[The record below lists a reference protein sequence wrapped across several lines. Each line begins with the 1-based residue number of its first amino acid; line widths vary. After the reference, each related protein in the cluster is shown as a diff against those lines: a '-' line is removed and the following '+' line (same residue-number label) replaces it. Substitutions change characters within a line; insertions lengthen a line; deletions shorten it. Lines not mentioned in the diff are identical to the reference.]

1 MPPQYCADIETLNR
15 TIPLTGGE
23 IKPASLLPLLTV
35 HCRHSQRSGGD
46 RWWKMKA
53 PTWLFAPLL
62 LFLSSPPLSWAAGN
76 EPEAANCCSTRRA
89 SPQTPRTNTVE
100 RRFRGPQRTV
110 RGGGQA
116 APIAWRSVPM
126 TPISAQLPP
135 HPSLVA
141 GISFILLGRSKWKAV
156 TCKDLPS

>member
-53 PTWLFAPLL
+53 PTWLFAPPPPFSFLATAVMGRRERARGGKLL
-62 LFLSSPPLSWAAGN
+62 LDKEGVAPDSKDKYRRTSLSWAAKNGTRRWSSCSN
-76 EPEAANCCSTRRA
+76 RVALCPYDPHFCSTS
-89 SPQTPRTNTVE
+89 SP
-100 RRFRGPQRTV
+100 
-110 RGGGQA
+110 
-116 APIAWRSVPM
+116 
-126 TPISAQLPP
+126 PISCCWHFL
-135 HPSLVA
+135 H
-141 GISFILLGRSKWKAV
+141 ITW
-156 TCKDLPS
+156 T